1 MATLTCPFCKQPVRA
16 GAKFCARCGRAL
28 LAPPVQASHNAAG
41 VTCAR
46 CGTVNRAGAKFCSKC
61 RNDLSVRAPVA
72 QGPAVKCPRCGATNR
87 TGARFCAKCRSDLS
101 TRAREV
107 KVPPGGKSQETR
119 FPLPPRVIAALGA
132 AALVVLVCLVGA
144 LVAYNAQ
151 SQPTLVAS
159 QPSPAPTASVSVIP
173 SPSITATP
181 EASGKTAWQTFD
193 GTGYTLLYPPGWYI
207 HREDKANRAGVR
219 YDLILSNAPDNYSP
233 QSATPDES
241 ARVTVSLLSKPQQP
255 LDEWVLQ
262 RWAWLDV
269 PLVSV
274 TIEDVPVLMATT
286 LLSDSPVWM
295 EFYWL
300 EYRGHYYTVQA
311 YARSDVPDVLEQIK
325 QVMDS
330 FKLKE

>member
-107 KVPPGGKSQETR
+107 EVLPRGGKPQATH
-119 FPLPPRVIAALGA
+119 FPLPPRVIAAVGA
-132 AALVVLVCLVGA
+132 TVLVVLVCLVGA

-151 SQPTLVAS
+151 GKPTQVAS
-159 QPSPAPTASVSVIP
+159 QPSPAPTITGVAMATGTPLAGANHTPVVLETPTPVVTEMFGYENPLGKYAFNYPTTWKGKVTGRDVYFQLPGNAKLEIIVQPAQPGETVDSFDEEGPLTIP
-173 SPSITATP
+173 
-181 EASGKTAWQTFD
+181 
-193 GTGYTLLYPPGWYI
+193 
-207 HREDKANRAGVR
+207 RANLTRLTIGGVPAVR
-219 YDLILSNAPDNYSP
+219 YDVLNEHGEIIARTYRVLYGERTYNLTLLAP
-233 QSATPDES
+233 
-241 ARVTVSLLSKPQQP
+241 L
-255 LDEWVLQ
+255 
-262 RWAWLDV
+262 
-269 PLVSV
+269 
-274 TIEDVPVLMATT
+274 TIETSSFA
-286 LLSDSPVWM
+286 
-295 EFYWL
+295 
-300 EYRGHYYTVQA
+300 QA
-311 YARSDVPDVLEQIK
+311 LQQFD
-325 QVMDS
+325 
-330 FKLKE
+330 KLALDFQFLP